1 MGDNIKY
8 GAQSGVTKNMKG
20 NQTVIG
26 YPAMPKKKYIKS
38 KGNTPSGDSKALGT
52 LRGRG
57 CVLHG
62 WAAAGKRKEKNM

>member
-38 KGNTPSGDSKALGT
+38 YIIFKKLPSIE
-52 LRGRG
+52 
-57 CVLHG
+57 
-62 WAAAGKRKEKNM
+62 EKIKKIEEKLYNLQSE